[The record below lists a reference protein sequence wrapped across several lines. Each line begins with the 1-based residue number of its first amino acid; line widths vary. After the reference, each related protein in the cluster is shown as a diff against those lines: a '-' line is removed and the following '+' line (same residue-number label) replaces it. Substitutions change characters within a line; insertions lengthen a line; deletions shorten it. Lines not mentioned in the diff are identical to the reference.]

1 MKESLKIE
9 SIRAALDTLEVDGL
23 AFVLFAAQKAPFSLV
38 GLVADG
44 RNYLAQSI
52 PAQPGEQA
60 IVVPLIPP
68 PRRESEIW
76 WAALPGTAIAGM
88 AALLVQG
95 GAKRL
100 LGRKASVAKGE
111 VWSGSSI
118 V

>member
-1 MKESLKIE
+1 MKESLKIAN
-9 SIRAALDTLEVDGL
+9 IRKALDTLEVDGL
-23 AFVLFAAQKAPFSLV
+23 AFVLLAAQKAPFSLV

-52 PAQPGEQA
+52 PVQPGEQV

-68 PRRESEIW
+68 PRPESEIW
-76 WAALPGTAIAGM
+76 WAALPGTAIAGL
-88 AALLVQG
+88 AAVLVQG
-95 GAKRL
+95 GTKRL